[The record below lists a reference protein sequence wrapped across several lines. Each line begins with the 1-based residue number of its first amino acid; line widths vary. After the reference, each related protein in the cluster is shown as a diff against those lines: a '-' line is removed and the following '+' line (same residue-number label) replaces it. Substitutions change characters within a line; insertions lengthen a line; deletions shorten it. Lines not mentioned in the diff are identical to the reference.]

1 MADVA
6 ESGADGTVDGTSGDD
21 DLSLGRKAAGG
32 FVWALVGFALM
43 QVGSFATYTIATK
56 ILGADGIG
64 VVGIALTLVFWIDIL
79 LGVGMGASLI
89 FEQEKGGR
97 LIRPQS
103 TYVGPRPA

>member
-56 ILGADGIG
+56 EMLPKLKANPYQYAEEDRKS
-64 VVGIALTLVFWIDIL
+64 VV
-79 LGVGMGASLI
+79 
-89 FEQEKGGR
+89 
-97 LIRPQS
+97 
-103 TYVGPRPA
+103 